1 MNEDVKDDIKDR
13 VSGKEHAEQNGAPAG
28 EGETEG
34 ETFATQTPDAAQSAA
49 QAEQNA
55 TAQKDDEN
63 QADEM
68 GLDLRAE
75 LEHAHAET
83 ADFKNR
89 FLRARADLENYRR
102 RAAQDVMRARE
113 AGLDSAIITVLSV
126 YDDLGR
132 ALSVAGDDPNQLIP
146 GLEAVREGLKRN
158 LETLGIAEIGTKGE
172 PFNPDLHEALTA
184 VPTQDEA
191 AANTIAEVIQ
201 TGFVKE
207 ERLVRPARVV
217 VFQG

>member
-1 MNEDVKDDIKDR
+1 MRDDDTTLTSDVVGDETPTD
-13 VSGKEHAEQNGAPAG
+13 SAP
-28 EGETEG
+28 ETE
-34 ETFATQTPDAAQSAA
+34 TPELS
-49 QAEQNA
+49 EV
-55 TAQKDDEN
+55 EV
-63 QADEM
+63 
-68 GLDLRAE
+68 LRAE
-75 LEHAHAET
+75 LEQAQLEA

-102 RAAQDVMRARE
+102 RAAGDVTRARE
-113 AGLDSAIITVLSV
+113 SGLDSAILPLLAV

-132 ALSVAGDDPNQLIP
+132 ALGFSSGDPAQLIP

-158 LETLGIAEIGTKGE
+158 VEALGITEIGLKGE

-184 VPTQDEA
+184 VPTQDEST
-191 AANTIAEVIQ
+191 ANTIAEVVQ
-201 TGFVKE
+201 TGFVKG

>member
-1 MNEDVKDDIKDR
+1 MRDEVQDRQQREVGGEAAHEDVM
-13 VSGKEHAEQNGAPAG
+13 G
-28 EGETEG
+28 EVGES
-34 ETFATQTPDAAQSAA
+34 TPTDTA
-49 QAEQNA
+49 QAQQEQVQ
-55 TAQKDDEN
+55 TEPLDEVEVLRSELEG
-63 QADEM
+63 A
-68 GLDLRAE
+68 RAE
-75 LEHAHAET
+75 V

-102 RAAQDVMRARE
+102 RAAQDTARARE
-113 AGLDSAIITVLSV
+113 AGLDSAIVTVLSV

-132 ALSVAGDDPNQLIP
+132 ALSVAGDDPSQLIP

-158 LETLGIAEIGTKGE
+158 LETLGITEIGSKGE

-184 VPTQDEA
+184 VPTADEA
-191 AANTIAEVIQ
+191 AAGTIAEVIQ